1 MWSALRCRA
10 LRFVIDC
17 DDGAALLAL
26 RDAERP
32 FGVRVRCRRV
42 TCWREGRAER
52 RLRAEVTAAGGCS
65 AAELSAWL
73 SRCFAGCQDVWYID
87 GVPARAGAVPN
98 ASELRRLVAL
108 FAP

>member
-17 DDGAALLAL
+17 DDAAALVAL
-26 RDAERP
+26 REAERP
-32 FGVRVRCRRV
+32 RGVRVRCRRV
-42 TCWREGRAER
+42 TCWRDGRSER
-52 RLRAEVTAAGGCS
+52 RLRAQITVAGGCS
-65 AAELSAWL
+65 AAELAAWL
-73 SRCFAGCQDVWYID
+73 SRCFADCQHLWYID

-98 ASELRRLVAL
+98 TCELRRLVAL